1 MQPKTMRLWLDWDFH
16 LGSGRNFDVHPAVFS
31 RNVAPPD
38 NCLIRMTR
46 DSGHACPPALQINE
60 KQHVVRNQSSERKLL
75 GYQLVPMEQD
85 AA

>member
-1 MQPKTMRLWLDWDFH
+1 MVDQKTGIFH
-16 LGSGRNFDVHPAVFS
+16 RHIARHLLHPL
-31 RNVAPPD
+31 
-38 NCLIRMTR
+38 LIRMMC
-46 DSGHACPPALQINE
+46 DSGQAYPLALQINE